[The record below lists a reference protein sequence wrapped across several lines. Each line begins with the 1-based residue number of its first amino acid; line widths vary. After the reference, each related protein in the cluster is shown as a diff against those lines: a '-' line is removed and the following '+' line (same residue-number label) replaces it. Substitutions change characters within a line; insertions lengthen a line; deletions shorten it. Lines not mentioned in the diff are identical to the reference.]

1 MAAPHDLLIYHI
13 DVKTTFLNGEL
24 EEEIYTYQPNK
35 FELEGQGMVC
45 KHLSSDMRS
54 SIELCYLL
62 ALLRMKPIDACTIA
76 MMEERE

>member
-1 MAAPHDLLIYHI
+1 MNTFSSVACLSTIRLLLAMAVPHDLLIYHI

-35 FELEGQGMVC
+35 FKLEGQGMVC

-54 SIELCYLL
+54 SIEL
-62 ALLRMKPIDACTIA
+62 
-76 MMEERE
+76 

>member
-1 MAAPHDLLIYHI
+1 MNTFSSVACLSTIRLLLAMAAPHDLLIYHI

-54 SIELCYLL
+54 SIEL
-62 ALLRMKPIDACTIA
+62 
-76 MMEERE
+76 